1 MSNVRIVGV
10 MACGKNGVVGN
21 NGAIPWNYP
30 DEFQHFK
37 GTIGNHPI
45 VLGRKSF
52 DLLPKSIS
60 EDRINIV
67 FSRQKKL
74 DTHGGIV
81 VSSLE
86 EFYALDI
93 LKNTD
98 KIFMI
103 GGAQLANFFLEKNL
117 ITEFI
122 LTKFDRAYAGDAVLN
137 IKTFNSWKSKVIKKT
152 PDYTIYKLTSE

>member
-1 MSNVRIVGV
+1 MFDAKIVGV
-10 MACGKNGVVGN
+10 MACDRNGVVGN
-21 NGAIPWNYP
+21 EGGLPWNYP
-30 DEFQHFK
+30 DEFQHFRD
-37 GTIGNHPI
+37 TIGSHPI

-60 EDRINIV
+60 EDRSNIV
-67 FSRQKKL
+67 FSRQKKKSA
-74 DTHGGIV
+74 HGGIF

-86 EFYALDI
+86 EFFALDV
-93 LKNTD
+93 LKKTE

-137 IKTFNSWKSKVIKKT
+137 IKTFNSWKNKVIKKT
-152 PDYTIYKLTSE
+152 SDYTIYKLTSE